1 MNTPLNPRVDM
12 KTRSKL
18 LILNMIRH
26 SGACSRID
34 LSARI
39 GMTKSAVTL
48 LTSEMMQEGVL
59 YEQGENTEMQQKR
72 GRRKVLLSIDPNC
85 RLAFGAAIDEKTLTV
100 GLSNLHGDSL
110 EHIRTDIEGMHYRAV
125 LSALFE
131 QVQQMMRDNCI
142 PAARVLGVGVVL
154 GDRAAGLV
162 EGGAG
167 AEKLTRLKRDL
178 AYAVKI
184 PIITART
191 ATGMLIAQRL
201 FYGENARHAVLL
213 RCGKAAPA
221 EVGVLANGRPYSGV
235 HGQLG
240 AEFSDVGETPYRRV
254 AELAALYAQ
263 LIDPEKIYLC
273 GELFDEEEMLKMVSD
288 RAVEIAGRPITILR
302 ASADEENLHLC
313 GCAICVE
320 RCFYLDSAQAV

>member
-18 LILNMIRH
+18 LILNMIRR

-34 LSARI
+34 LSAKI
-39 GMTKSAVTL
+39 GITKSAVTL
-48 LTSEMMQEGVL
+48 LTGEMIQDGL
-59 YEQGENTEMQQKR
+59 LFEQGENASVQQKR

-85 RLAFGAAIDEKTLTV
+85 RLAFGAAIEEKTLTV
-100 GLSNLHGDSL
+100 GLSNLCGDSL
-110 EHIRTDIEGMHYRAV
+110 ERIQTDIEGMHYRTV
-125 LSALFE
+125 LSTLFE
-131 QVQQMMRDNCI
+131 QVQKMMRDNCI
-142 PAARVLGVGVVL
+142 PSTRILGIGVVL

-162 EGGAG
+162 EGGAS

-191 ATGMLIAQRL
+191 ASGALIAQRL

-213 RCGKAAPA
+213 RCGETTPA
-221 EVGVLANGRPYSGV
+221 EVGVLLNGRPYSGV

-240 AEFSDVGETPYRRV
+240 AEFSAAGETLAGR
-254 AELAALYAQ
+254 AAKLAALYAK
-263 LIDPEKIYLC
+263 LIDPEKIFLC
-273 GELFDEEEMLKMVSD
+273 GGLFDEEEMLRMVSD

-302 ASADEENLHLC
+302 AAVKEEGLHLC

-320 RCFYLDSAQAV
+320 RCFYLDSTQGA

>member
-34 LSARI
+34 LSAKI
-39 GMTKSAVTL
+39 GITKSAVTL
-48 LTSEMMQEGVL
+48 LTGEMMQEGVL
-59 YEQGENTEMQQKR
+59 YEQGENTETQQKR

-100 GLSNLHGDSL
+100 GLSNLRGDSL
-110 EHIRTDIEGMHYRAV
+110 EHIRIDIEGMRYRAV
-125 LSALFE
+125 LSTLFE
-131 QVQQMMRDNCI
+131 QVQKMMRDNCI
-142 PAARVLGVGVVL
+142 PAARILGIGVVL
-154 GDRAAGLV
+154 GDRAAGLI

-184 PIITART
+184 PIITARI

-213 RCGKAAPA
+213 RCGEIAPA
-221 EVGVLANGRPYSGV
+221 EVGILMNGRPYSGV
-235 HGQLG
+235 RGQLG
-240 AEFSDVGETPYRRV
+240 AAFSDAGAASYGRA

-273 GELFDEEEMLKMVSD
+273 GELFDDEEMLKMVSD

-320 RCFYLDSAQAV
+320 RCFYLDSAQGV